1 MLLAEE
7 QTLKIKPK
15 RKDWFDNFIKARS
28 HLIEEYESGAITKR
42 EFLFKNID
50 YFSGSNMRP
59 FLYINHYEKGIFN
72 YQYYNTLAKYYYM
85 MARDER
91 ALGAERRRVN
101 HCLNLSRK
109 YYDLKDQATL
119 DILKLVEFEQVKAY
133 FIETN
138 SRRLKDR
145 LYEIV
150 ILNKEEAVFHSKSE
164 KLLEVLNENSTF
176 IEGTHISV
184 IENYINEG
192 Y

>member
-1 MLLAEE
+1 MLLVEE
-7 QTLKIKPK
+7 HTRTIKPK
-15 RKDWFDNFIKARS
+15 RKDWFDHFIKARS

-42 EFLFKNID
+42 KFLFKNIE

-91 ALGAERRRVN
+91 ALGAECRRVN
-101 HCLNLSRK
+101 HCLNLSQK

-119 DILKLVEFEQVKAY
+119 DILKLIEFEQVEAY
-133 FIETN
+133 YIETN
-138 SRRLKDR
+138 SNRLKNR
-145 LYEIV
+145 LFEIV
-150 ILNKEEAVFHSKSE
+150 ILDREEAVFHSKSE
-164 KLLEVLNENSTF
+164 KLREVLHENSNF